1 MNKRPIIIIEDDN
14 DDQEML
20 REVFMELEVPNEIH
34 FFDSCEHVFN
44 YLMESILKPLL
55 IISDINLPAMTGFQ
69 LKQKIN
75 ATESLRKRN
84 IPFIFL
90 TTNGD
95 QRMIQQAYDIAIQ
108 GYFVKPSS
116 MAGIKEI
123 IRKILDYWKISRLP
137 ETE

>member
-1 MNKRPIIIIEDDN
+1 MNKRPIIIIEDDK
-14 DDQEML
+14 DDQEIL
-20 REVFMELEVPNEIH
+20 REVFRDLAVPNEIR
-34 FFDSCEHVFN
+34 FFSSCELVFN
-44 YLMESILKPLL
+44 YLMENFLKPLL

-75 ATESLRKRN
+75 ATECLKKRN

-95 QRMIQQAYDIAIQ
+95 QKMIQQAYDIAIQ

-116 MAGIKEI
+116 MAGIKEVI
-123 IRKILDYWKISRLP
+123 GKILDYWKISKLP
-137 ETE
+137 ETD